1 MSMDQSL
8 HITPVLHA
16 STRLNNEKMIQEYR
30 AYNDTFRHSFLPWA
44 VTIKQITKK
53 YCEYIADIE
62 SFDARLRVLLVS

>member
-1 MSMDQSL
+1 MNQSL

-16 STRLNNEKMIQEYR
+16 STHLNEKMIQEYR
-30 AYNDTFRHSFLPWA
+30 AYNDTFRHSFFPWA